1 MDANDVIGI
10 LQSVEGIQHDV
21 VEMRRGITDL
31 KNVVEELIVTNKETL
46 SRMSRVKQFAD
57 RGYVGLLKGR
67 IDTLEIIK
75 YLLERLI
82 YTTNR

>member
-1 MDANDVIGI
+1 MDTNDVIGI
-10 LQSVEGIQHDV
+10 LQSVDGIQHAV

-46 SRMSRVKQFAD
+46 SRMSRIKQFAD
-57 RGYVGLLKGR
+57 REYVGLLKGR